1 MKRIYQ
7 KNELT
12 FSLIWIAL
20 YVVLCSVTDNIS
32 AALGTA
38 KLLTAPLCVILTV
51 FLAVWLFQNGLAEKY
66 GLCKIKGKGSDY
78 LFFLPL
84 VLIASTNLW
93 NGFALRHTPLETFLH
108 VVSMLCVG
116 FLEEVIFRGFLFKAL
131 SREDLKQAMLLSSL
145 TFGIGHIVNL
155 LNGAEI
161 WATLLQICY
170 AAAIGFLFTAIFH
183 RSGSLLPCIAA
194 HSVINSLSAFAG
206 ERSDALAIATAAVL
220 TLLPLIYAVWIL
232 RKGTPLP
239 EKTAGR

>member
-20 YVVLCSVTDNIS
+20 YVVLFSVTDNIS

-38 KLLTAPLCVILTV
+38 KLLTAPLGAILAV
-51 FLAVWLFQNGLAEKY
+51 FLAVWLVQNGLAEKY
-66 GLCKIKGKGSDY
+66 GLCKIKGKWSDY

-93 NGFALRHTPLETFLH
+93 SGFAPRHAPLETFLY

-131 SREDLKQAMLLSSL
+131 SRENLKQAMLLSSL

-155 LNGAEI
+155 LNGAKL

-206 ERSDALAIATAAVL
+206 DRSDALMIATAAVL
-220 TLLPLIYAVWIL
+220 TLLPLAYAVWIL
-232 RKGTPLP
+232 RKGTSLP
-239 EKTAGR
+239 EKTAG